1 MMKMNKL
8 RREIIKAGGYVVL
21 AAAPLTA
28 FSKEFMKDGK
38 MYSDGEGVSYA
49 AGPKPVLSTFPQ
61 KDNLVIVHTRP
72 PHLETPFNVFNEG
85 LITPNN
91 RFFVRYHLADVP
103 VAIDTDKYTITI
115 SGAVDEEVTLSL
127 AELKSIEGQQEIVA
141 VQQCTGN
148 SRGYSSPRVFGA
160 QLSNGAMGNAKF
172 KGVPLKNVL
181 AKAGISSAA
190 KSVIIDGLD
199 KPVRNTTPDFQKSL
213 PIDHIMT
220 GEPMLVWEM
229 NGEPLPFLNGFP
241 VKLIVPGWYATYWVK
256 HVSHLKVIEDKF
268 DNFDAFFMTT
278 AYRLPDNDSK
288 SELPNDRAKTTLPV
302 NRFPI
307 RSFVTSLENGD
318 EVNTSTSIEIKGIA
332 FDSGSGIKKVEVS
345 VDGGKEWM
353 QATLGENLGRFSF
366 RGWKLNHNFNDKGRT
381 LVMVRA
387 TGNSG
392 ETQPVNASWNHGGY
406 NRNAIERTSI
416 KVV

>member
-1 MMKMNKL
+1 MKMNKL
-8 RREIIKAGGYVVL
+8 RREIIKAGGYVAL

-49 AGPKPVLSTFPQ
+49 DGPKPVLSTFPQ
-61 KDNLVIVHTRP
+61 KENVVIVHTRP
-72 PHLETPFNVFNEG
+72 PHLETPFNVFNDG

-115 SGAVDEEVTLSL
+115 SGSVDKEVKLSL
-127 AELKSIEGQQEIVA
+127 AELKAIEGQQEIVA

-199 KPVRNTTPDFQKSL
+199 KPVRDTTPDFQKSL
-213 PIDHIMT
+213 PMDHIMT

-256 HVSHLKVIEDKF
+256 HVSHLKVIEDEF

-278 AYRLPDNDSK
+278 GYRLPDNPTK
-288 SELPNDRAKTTLPV
+288 SELPNKRAKTTLPV

-307 RSFVTSLENGD
+307 RSFVTSLANGD
-318 EVNTSTSIEIKGIA
+318 EVSASANIEIKGIA
-332 FDSGSGIKKVEVS
+332 FDSGSGIKKVEIS
-345 VDGGKEWM
+345 VDGGTKWM
-353 QATLGENLGRFSF
+353 PATLGEDLGRFSF
-366 RGWKLNHNFNDKGRT
+366 RGWTLNYNFSDKGRT
-381 LVMVRA
+381 LIMVRA
-387 TGNSG
+387 TGKSG
-392 ETQPVNASWNHGGY
+392 ETQPVNATWNHGGY
-406 NRNAIERTSI
+406 NRNSIERTSI

>member
-1 MMKMNKL
+1 MKMNKL
-8 RREIIKAGGYVVL
+8 RREIIKAAGYVAL
-21 AAAPLTA
+21 TAAPLTA
-28 FSKEFMKDGK
+28 FSKEFMEDGS

-49 AGPKPVLSTFPQ
+49 DGPKPVLSTFPQ

-115 SGAVDEEVTLSL
+115 SGSVDKEVTLSL
-127 AELKSIEGQQEIVA
+127 AELKAIEGQQEIVA

-190 KSVIIDGLD
+190 TSVIIDGLD
-199 KPVRNTTPDFQKSL
+199 KPVRDTTPDFQKSL
-213 PIDHIMT
+213 PMEHIMT

-256 HVSHLKVIEDKF
+256 HVSHLKVIEDEF

-278 AYRLPDNDSK
+278 GYRLPDNEQK
-288 SELPNDRAKTTLPV
+288 SDYWVLLIP
-302 NRFPI
+302 
-307 RSFVTSLENGD
+307 
-318 EVNTSTSIEIKGIA
+318 
-332 FDSGSGIKKVEVS
+332 
-345 VDGGKEWM
+345 
-353 QATLGENLGRFSF
+353 
-366 RGWKLNHNFNDKGRT
+366 H
-381 LVMVRA
+381 
-387 TGNSG
+387 
-392 ETQPVNASWNHGGY
+392 
-406 NRNAIERTSI
+406 
-416 KVV
+416 